1 MSAIEI
7 QLLLDRLE
15 ALLVESRSFLFTSNI
30 IVDRERCFEI
40 INQMRISIP
49 EEVKKAQRV
58 HRERDRIIA
67 QSNEEAERI
76 IALANEQAMQR
87 VSEHEIIRLAEEKGR
102 VIVERAQREAQEIR
116 SGADEYAQQVLQ
128 SLEAMLN
135 DQLTTVKNGIA
146 TLENSAQQPR

>member
-146 TLENSAQQPR
+146 TLENSDQQHR